1 MMAKPWRVVALAVG
15 LILPVVAAASSS
27 LSSQGWREALYQR
40 LEALEAAYPGE
51 LGIYV
56 KDMRS
61 GETLSFRGDEVWYLA
76 SLIKVP
82 VAIAVLRGVERG
94 ELALDS
100 TLRLEVADYVD
111 GAGDTNW
118 QPPGSELRI
127 DFLLEQM
134 LTASDN
140 TAADMLIRHVGLAEI
155 NRLVQALVPE
165 GLGPVSTLLDVR
177 RHVYRY
183 LHPRAFELDGMDFIT
198 LQKAADDRQRVETF
212 RELLGLTPEELQAE
226 DLDSAFAA
234 YYTSHLNAGWLSAY
248 GRLLAALVEG
258 RALSADS
265 TAYLFATMRRT
276 ATGEARL
283 KAGLPSDVELAHK
296 TGTQHRRA
304 CDAGIAGRGRG
315 AVAGRV
321 VIVACA
327 RGSLSTPRSEAL
339 LAAVGAAVAASGVLE
354 QDVR

>member
-1 MMAKPWRVVALAVG
+1 MMARPWRVAALVVG
-15 LILPVVAAASSS
+15 LILPMVATATSSP
-27 LSSQGWREALYQR
+27 SSPGWREALRQR
-40 LEALEAAYPGE
+40 LEALAADHPGE
-51 LGIYV
+51 LGVYV
-56 KDMRS
+56 KDMHS

-82 VAIAVLRGVERG
+82 VAIAVLREVERG

-140 TAADMLIRHVGLAEI
+140 TAADMLMRHVGLVEI

-165 GLGPVSTLLDVR
+165 GLGPISTLIDVR
-177 RHVYRY
+177 HHVYRH

-212 RELLGLTPEELQAE
+212 RELLGLRREELQIE

-248 GRLLAALVEG
+248 GRLLEALVEG
-258 RALSADS
+258 RALSADA
-265 TAYLFATMRRT
+265 TAYLLATMRRT
-276 ATGEARL
+276 TTGEARL
-283 KAGLPSDVELAHK
+283 KAGLPSDVGLAHK

-304 CDAGIAGRGRG
+304 CDAGIAERGRG
-315 AVAGRV
+315 AAARRV
-321 VIVACA
+321 IIVACA
-327 RGSLSTPRSEAL
+327 RGSLSTPQSEAL

-354 QDVR
+354 PDLR